1 MIMLI
6 PIIAIIAT
14 FTFVGSIA
22 WAKHRRSER
31 DAFYRHELIKKMAE
45 KAEGEDQLMAFMRE
59 ELRIRQANR
68 RQGLMVGGLVT
79 LAIGI
84 GFMIG
89 FRWIDDQI
97 FMIGAVPAAI
107 GLAMIAGA
115 LLFSRTES

>member
-1 MIMLI
+1 MILLI
-6 PIIAIIAT
+6 PIIAIVAT

-31 DAFYRHELIKKMAE
+31 QAYYRHELIKKMAE
-45 KAEGEDQLMAFMRE
+45 KAEGEDQLVAFMRE
-59 ELRIRQANR
+59 ETRIRQANR

-84 GFMIG
+84 GFMVG
-89 FRWIDDQI
+89 FRWIDDEV
-97 FMIGAVPAAI
+97 FMIGAVPTAI

-115 LLFSRTES
+115 FLYGRIES